1 MTTRASFYQHSDF
14 LLYNAKPHSNQS
26 LLQKDLQPLGI
37 FITLMKYFFSYRKVM
52 YSDLQTIAPEQYMKT
67 ITKRLTDLHAV
78 SVSFLDIFR

>member
-1 MTTRASFYQHSDF
+1 MRQHELHFTSIKIFFYIMLNHILTNPCF
-14 LLYNAKPHSNQS
+14 KRRNIP
-26 LLQKDLQPLGI
+26 LQPLGI

-78 SVSFLDIFR
+78 SVSF